1 MTIKLSRRSAACV
14 LLVIAPLLAVRAE
27 DTRPNFIVVQ
37 PDDLHVSTANS
48 EKACF
53 STESNVT

>member
-37 PDDLHVSTANS
+37 PDDLHVSTAIKVKKRAS
-48 EKACF
+48 QL
-53 STESNVT
+53 SPT